1 MSSRIIQKYVNV
13 NTKFRPYVK
22 GQQPKSTDFLLT
34 LPNPI
39 RNVLSM
45 KLKTFNAPNAEYTFD
60 IGEKNNT
67 FEVFDIISTQKKTI
81 SISPGSYTSDQLKVN
96 VNTALTN
103 VGLGNIQLDYITP
116 IPPPS
121 GGLGMFAFK
130 SVGPIT
136 SPPID
141 QYEFNFD
148 VNVNNYIYE
157 TFGWKLGFRKSYYSA
172 NGEYQK
178 NIPNQECPKKFGNV
192 GGLSVFNETTYYLAD
207 SPIAMPNTST
217 YYLLSINDFLYQS
230 DLTFHE
236 ACYPS
241 NNIMDNIF
249 ARIDTRYSQDSNTMY
264 ETDTGEPFKRVYSGP
279 VTLSKFHIKLYDDN
293 NNILDLNNAD
303 YSFLLELEVK
313 V

>member
-1 MSSRIIQKYVNV
+1 MSSRIIQKYINV

-22 GQQPKSTDFLLT
+22 GEQAKSTDFLVS

-60 IGEKNNT
+60 IKENNNK
-67 FEVFDIISTQKKTI
+67 FEIIDVSAPNAPVAITI
-81 SISPGSYTSDQLKVN
+81 PPGSYTSDQLKVN
-96 VNTALTN
+96 VNSALTSA
-103 VGLGNIQLDYITP
+103 GFTNIQLDYITP

-130 SVGPIT
+130 SVAAPALN
-136 SPPID
+136 

-178 NIPNQECPKKFGNV
+178 NIPNQNCPQKFGNV
-192 GGLSVFNETTYYLAD
+192 GGLSVFNGTTYYLAD
-207 SPIAMPNTST
+207 CPIAMPNTST
-217 YYLLSINDFLYQS
+217 YYLLSINDFLNQS

-279 VTLSKFHIKLYDDN
+279 VTLNKFHIKLYDDN